1 MNNYYKILTFI
12 KEDEKVAEKLK
23 KFDNDISIIDKLVE
37 LNDKI
42 YLLSLSN
49 NKDES
54 NYLISLNDITNEIKI
69 DEEIRNINKDYENI
83 ILNIPSPILVRSAEG
98 GIKKNK
104 VISIN
109 KNMKRVLNVFQVIW
123 SI

>member
-1 MNNYYKILTFI
+1 
-12 KEDEKVAEKLK
+12 
-23 KFDNDISIIDKLVE
+23 
-37 LNDKI
+37 
-42 YLLSLSN
+42 LSN

-109 KNMKRVLNVFQVIW
+109 KKYEKSFKCVSSDLVDMTLEQYFETFNIDFFDNR
-123 SI
+123 